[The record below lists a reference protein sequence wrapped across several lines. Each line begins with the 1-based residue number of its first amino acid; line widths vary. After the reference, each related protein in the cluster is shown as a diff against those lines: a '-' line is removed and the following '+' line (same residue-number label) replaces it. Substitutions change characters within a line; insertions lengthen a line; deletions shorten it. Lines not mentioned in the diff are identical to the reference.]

1 MPAVEVKYTY
11 QDLRSTP
18 DDGRR
23 YELFEGDLIV
33 SPAPTTMH
41 QRIVFRLSLVIGN
54 FVQMHQLG
62 EVLSAPCDIQ
72 FSGETVVEP
81 DLLFVA
87 RDRASIVK
95 EDYVQGAP
103 DLIVEVI
110 SPTSE
115 ERDRGYKFKI
125 YAEQGVKEYW
135 LADYRKRV
143 LQIFGL
149 TSSGFQLAGEFKNDD
164 EVRSP
169 LFPGLRFRVSELWK

>member
-23 YELFEGDLIV
+23 YELFEGGLIV
-33 SPAPTTMH
+33 SPAPTTHH
-41 QRIVFRLSLVIGN
+41 QSTVLNLAMIVGGFLREKDRGKL
-54 FVQMHQLG
+54 FV
-62 EVLSAPCDIQ
+62 APCDVY
-72 FSGETVVEP
+72 FSDDTVVEP
-81 DLLFVA
+81 DLLVVA
-87 RDRASIVK
+87 QDRLSIVK
-95 EDYVQGAP
+95 NDYIEGAP

-115 ERDRGYKFKI
+115 ERDRGYKFKL

-135 LADYRKRV
+135 LADYKKRV

-149 TSSGFQLAGEFKNDD
+149 TSSGFQLAGEFKDD
-164 EVRSP
+164 EEVASP
-169 LFPGLRFRVSELWK
+169 MFPELRFRVSELWK